1 MAKAMISSRKKV
13 TNTAA
18 QSGAV
23 MGLGCDIVRVS
34 RFFSWIESR
43 ARIARFFTASEIAL
57 LNISFDSNCDGH
69 SSNKPEKKS
78 AKKSSDKSATR
89 APSTSLS
96 PERMQR
102 AAEQLAGM
110 FAAKESYK
118 KAVGAHYAKTIMM
131 KDIIIEKHA
140 NGAPRFRLERS
151 AAKALAACSGTYALL
166 SVSHEKEYAMAQT
179 IIGASHA

>member
-1 MAKAMISSRKKV
+1 MISSRKKV
-13 TNTAA
+13 NNTAA
-18 QSGAV
+18 RSGAV
-23 MGLGCDIVRVS
+23 VGLGCDIVRVS
-34 RFFSWIESR
+34 RFFSWIESH
-43 ARIARFFTASEIAL
+43 ALVARFFTASEIAL
-57 LNISFDSNCDGH
+57 LNISFDSRA
-69 SSNKPEKKS
+69 KEEAEKNS
-78 AKKSSDKSATR
+78 GSG
-89 APSTSLS
+89 SLS
-96 PERMQR
+96 VSLSLERLQR

-118 KAVGAHYAKTIMM
+118 KAVGAHYEKTIMM

-151 AAKALAACSGTYALL
+151 AAKALAACCGTYALL